1 MAKKGLWRDAE
12 DGAEEDAETEA
23 DALGAG
29 LSFDEYMQ
37 VRRALGVCDHGRY
50 LRYSEALFHGIGG
63 TNRGS
68 KHFPGVRCW
77 CFCWKQSR
85 F

>member
-1 MAKKGLWRDAE
+1 MGCRGICRDR
-12 DGAEEDAETEA
+12 DDA

-50 LRYSEALFHGIGG
+50 LRYGGALFHGLGG

-68 KHFPGVRCW
+68 KHFRAFGAGASVGS
-77 CFCWKQSR
+77 SR
-85 F
+85 VLGSH